1 MSQQD
6 NFSSG
11 FILGTIIGGLAG
23 GVLGAV
29 LAHRSTGKA
38 ELEGS
43 SSSSSN
49 LSQTDDETTKPPRS
63 RKRALRVATDTV
75 STEQTIELA
84 RQSLEEK
91 IAQLNQAI
99 DGVQQQLRHVNGS
112 GQLEELTLH
121 SDRPESRTS
130 EDS

>member
-11 FILGTIIGGLAG
+11 FILGAIIGGLAG

-29 LAHRSTGKA
+29 LTQRAAGKDEA
-38 ELEGS
+38 ET
-43 SSSSSN
+43 SSN
-49 LSQTDDETTKPPRS
+49 RSKPEDPETKGINRS
-63 RKRALRVATDTV
+63 RKRALRVASDAV

-91 IAQLNQAI
+91 IAQLNDAI

-112 GQLEELTLH
+112 GQLEELSRLG
-121 SDRPESRTS
+121 DRSESTTS
-130 EDS
+130 EDP